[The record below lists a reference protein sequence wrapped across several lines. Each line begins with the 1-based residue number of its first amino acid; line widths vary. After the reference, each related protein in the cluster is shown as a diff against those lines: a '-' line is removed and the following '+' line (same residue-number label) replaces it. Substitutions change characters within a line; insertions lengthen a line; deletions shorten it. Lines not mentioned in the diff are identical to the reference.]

1 MERTLDQILAYHCA
15 PALAGLKPSNLV
27 SLSREEFP
35 DLEERLEEYRRLFAP
50 RGVAF
55 RTMCGCGRNVLLLV
69 YRPAELERTLR
80 APLSAALLE
89 KDGYD
94 AGEDLAAMLDRL
106 GRRLR
111 AEGDFPHEIGLFLG
125 YPLADVVGFME
136 NGGENCKYTGCWK
149 VYSNVAEARQRF
161 AQFKRCQSIYAVQF
175 QRGKTLSQLTVPGF
189 PPS

>member
-1 MERTLDQILAYHCA
+1 MLEQSLITHCA
-15 PALAGLKPSNLV
+15 PTLAGLKTAGLFCFSYTSESMLQAE
-27 SLSREEFP
+27 L
-35 DLEERLEEYRRLFAP
+35 RRH
-50 RGVAF
+50 RGRA
-55 RTMCGCGRNVLLLV
+55 LLYV
-69 YRPAELERTLR
+69 YRPAKLRQDFQKPGVAPFLQRMGYALQPEIALGQLEQR
-80 APLSAALLE
+80 
-89 KDGYD
+89 
-94 AGEDLAAMLDRL
+94 LA
-106 GRRLR
+106 RRP
-111 AEGDFPHEIGLFLG
+111 GCPHEIGLFLG